1 LSQQFVVRQRDSF
14 IRAIMIANGYSL
26 GEIIIAASAL
36 TIAFPARVSM
46 MTLKN

>member
-1 LSQQFVVRQRDSF
+1 LSHHFIVRQRDRF
-14 IRAIMIANGYSL
+14 IRAIMMADGYSL
-26 GEIIIAASAL
+26 GEIIAASAL

>member
-1 LSQQFVVRQRDSF
+1 LSHHFIVQQRDGF

-26 GEIIIAASAL
+26 GEIIAASAL

-46 MTLKN
+46 ITLNN